1 MTDRKTKAADAAES
15 RSYLG
20 TGWNFPPGFIKGI
33 GAELVSGEADIRQSL
48 VLLFSTRVAERLMRF
63 DYGCSVSQWVFSGM
77 TLSEKTLIADAVEQ
91 AILYHEPRI
100 RVESVR
106 VELKEPSEGVVWIEV
121 SYRILQTNSR
131 SNMVY
136 PFYFREGTN
145 L

>member
-1 MTDRKTKAADAAES
+1 M
-15 RSYLG
+15 
-20 TGWNFPPGFIKGI
+20 
-33 GAELVSGEADIRQSL
+33 VSGEADIRQSL